1 MAGTGWRIYYVGGAT
16 YSDRDGAVE
25 DAPGLGVLVIGQA
38 DPDVGRE
45 LRYGSDFYI
54 WEADR
59 WLAVDQYGLWDYLA
73 RPGWRKV
80 VAGRTVAPRD
90 MARAYAAAFADPDLP
105 PKTAR
110 LTGEDAP
117 WPPPSA

>member
-1 MAGTGWRIYYVGGAT
+1 MPSTGWRIHYAGGAT
-16 YSDRDGAVE
+16 YTDRDGAIE
-25 DAPGLGVLVIGQA
+25 DAPGLGVLVIAQA

-54 WEADR
+54 YEDGR
-59 WLAVDQYGLWDYLA
+59 WLAVDRYGLWDYLA

-80 VAGRTVAPRD
+80 LAGRTVAPRE
-90 MARAYAAAFADPDLP
+90 MARAYAAASNDPDLP

-110 LTGEDAP
+110 LTDEDA
-117 WPPPSA
+117 WPPPSV